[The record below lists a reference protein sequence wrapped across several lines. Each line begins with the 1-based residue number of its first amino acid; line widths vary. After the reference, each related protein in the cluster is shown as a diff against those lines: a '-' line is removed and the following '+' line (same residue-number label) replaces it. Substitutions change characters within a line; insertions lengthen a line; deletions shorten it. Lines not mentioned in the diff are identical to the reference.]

1 MVSEFDEIIDE
12 YLREPSSSG
21 SRVSDME
28 LSSPS
33 GVKTEL

>member
-12 YLREPSSSG
+12 YLHEPSSSG